1 MKVWA
6 IVNEEVINF
15 ESCKMAAKWSK
26 KNNGYKWYYDN
37 GSGIKIGNKNKK
49 HLCKYLSEITGLTV
63 NIYFHKE
70 KNKDVYEF
78 KNSYRTVFHTYSYP
92 KAKCFALGFILGKN
106 NKD

>member
-6 IVNEEVINF
+6 IVNHEWKNF
-15 ESCKMAAKWSK
+15 ESCKAAAKWAV
-26 KNNGYKWYYDN
+26 KNNDHAWYYDN
-37 GSGIKIGNKNKK
+37 GSGIKTGNKNKE
-49 HLCKYLSEITGLTV
+49 HFCKYLSEITGLVV
-63 NIYFHKE
+63 NIRLDKE
-70 KNKDVYEF
+70 KNKNVYEF